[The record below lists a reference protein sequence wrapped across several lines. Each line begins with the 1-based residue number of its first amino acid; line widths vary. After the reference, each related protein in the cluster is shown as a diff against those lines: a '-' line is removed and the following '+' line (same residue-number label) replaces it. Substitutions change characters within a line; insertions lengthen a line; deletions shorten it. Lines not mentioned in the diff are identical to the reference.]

1 MTDPTEPAHTAASHI
16 HRDHAAL
23 AGVWIP
29 LVTPFRDNAVDHAAL
44 AALTRGLSGQG
55 IAGFVVCGSTGE
67 AAALDEAEQLACL
80 QTVAEAAP
88 GCPLIMGLGSH
99 HLPDALR
106 QVRALSRLADAP
118 VPALGA
124 VLVAAPPY
132 IRPSQ
137 AGLRVW
143 FESLAD
149 ASALPLVVLT
159 ITRDTLLA
167 LAAHPRIVGVKDCGG
182 DLGKT
187 HALLAD
193 GRLAVLAGEDVQFF
207 SALALGAAGSITAS
221 AHLDTARWVAVQR
234 AIQAGDLARARALWR
249 PLVPLVE
256 ALFAEPNPAVVKA
269 ALAHQGRLTDGLRAP
284 MQPATAAARAQLERA
299 LAALASAPSLP

>member
-29 LVTPFRDNAVDHAAL
+29 LVTPFRDDAVDHAAL
-44 AALTRGLSGQG
+44 ADLARGLSGQG

-99 HLPDALR
+99 HLPETLR
-106 QVRALSRLADAP
+106 QVRALSRLADAA
-118 VPALGA
+118 VPALRA

-149 ASALPLVVLT
+149 ASGLPLVVYDIPYRTGVT

-234 AIQAGDLARARALWR
+234 AIEAGDLARARTLWR
-249 PLVPLVE
+249 PLVP
-256 ALFAEPNPAVVKA
+256 PAVLKA

-284 MQPATAAARAQLERA
+284 MQPATEVARAQLERA
-299 LAALASAPSLP
+299 LAWLASAPA